1 MLLLHFLTLSSLKD
15 QSELYSDD
23 KTFKEPDQWFNVF

>member
-1 MLLLHFLTLSSLKD
+1 MLLPHFLALSFLKD
-15 QSELYSDD
+15 RSELYSDG